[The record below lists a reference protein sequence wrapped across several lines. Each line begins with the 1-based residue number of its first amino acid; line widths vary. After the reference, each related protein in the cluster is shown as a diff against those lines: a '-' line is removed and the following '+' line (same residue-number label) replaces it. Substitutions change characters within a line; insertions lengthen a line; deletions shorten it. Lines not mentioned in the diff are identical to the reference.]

1 MSEGCAEFGLEAEEL
16 SLSRGVLE
24 NALAQ
29 IRNLWAFS
37 KAEKTQEIFYLKIT
51 GELTFK
57 EIGEILEIS
66 ENLARVKF
74 YRGKQKIKEVDDNE
88 KK

>member
-29 IRNLWAFS
+29 GRNLWAFS
-37 KAEKTQEIFYLKIT
+37 KAEKTQEIFY
-51 GELTFK
+51 
-57 EIGEILEIS
+57 
-66 ENLARVKF
+66 
-74 YRGKQKIKEVDDNE
+74 
-88 KK
+88 